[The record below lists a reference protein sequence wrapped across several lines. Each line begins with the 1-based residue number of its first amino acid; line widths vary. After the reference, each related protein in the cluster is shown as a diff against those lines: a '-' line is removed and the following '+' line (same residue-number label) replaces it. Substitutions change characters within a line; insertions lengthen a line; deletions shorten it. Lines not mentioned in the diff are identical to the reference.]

1 MYFCKQITNCN
12 IMKRVI
18 SLLLPAVMAIC
29 LLSCTESKLEVG
41 AEVRDLV
48 ASGVIVQEQAE
59 GYYGIKNSYF
69 MDIPFDKHFIEE
81 ENGKVKYIRYTNYS
95 EMYQEVYST
104 YKETLKKTFSEKYGD
119 PFSEN
124 DNTIVWV
131 DDEGI
136 AYSIIEFIN
145 EVNPYV
151 TTHLLNVTICKKSD
165 LEI

>member
-1 MYFCKQITNCN
+1 
-12 IMKRVI
+12 
-18 SLLLPAVMAIC
+18 
-29 LLSCTESKLEVG
+29 
-41 AEVRDLV
+41 
-48 ASGVIVQEQAE
+48 
-59 GYYGIKNSYF
+59 
-69 MDIPFDKHFIEE
+69 MDIPFDNHFIEE

-145 EVNPYV
+145 QVNPYV
-151 TTHLLNVTICKKSD
+151 TTHLLNVTICKQSD

>member
-1 MYFCKQITNCN
+1 
-12 IMKRVI
+12 MKRVFYF
-18 SLLLPAVMAIC
+18 LLSAIIATC
-29 LLSCTESKLEVG
+29 LWSCTESRLEVG
-41 AEVRDLV
+41 AEVKDLV

-119 PFSEN
+119 PFLEN